1 MCDKCT
7 LRGER
12 LLFVTFIV
20 TFNTK
25 ELLYFPF
32 RHEMVYFYGLGRRTN
47 SPFLGILLTVLNLDL
62 IPHHVI
68 YNKKEKKKQLGV
80 ISLRE
85 FRKRVLTP

>member
-32 RHEMVYFYGLGRRTN
+32 RHEMV
-47 SPFLGILLTVLNLDL
+47 
-62 IPHHVI
+62 
-68 YNKKEKKKQLGV
+68 
-80 ISLRE
+80 
-85 FRKRVLTP
+85 